1 MLTQHL
7 TYAGYGP
14 STPYLAGVAKNER
27 VSAAEHFQD
36 VRHIELDLG
45 RSGLSYKPGDILG
58 VLPRQSDEAVEQL
71 LCLLGLEKVQWIRVE
86 AVIGEGLTGSAP
98 AIEVQAPPSYS
109 CAGCSWVIR

>member
-7 TYAGYGP
+7 AYAGYGP

-45 RSGLSYKPGDILG
+45 RSGLSYNPGDILG

-71 LCLLGLEKVQWIRVE
+71 LCLLGIKKEQWIRVE
-86 AVIGEGLTGSAP
+86 AVTGECSNGSAA
-98 AIEVQAPPSYS
+98 AIEVQGPPST
-109 CAGCSWVIR
+109 AVRDVLG